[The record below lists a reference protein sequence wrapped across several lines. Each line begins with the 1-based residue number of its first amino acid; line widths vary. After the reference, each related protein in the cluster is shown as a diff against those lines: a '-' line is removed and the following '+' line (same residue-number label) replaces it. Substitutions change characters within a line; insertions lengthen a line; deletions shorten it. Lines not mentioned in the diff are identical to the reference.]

1 MTRGWPSWHR
11 PGRSC
16 GSSTAPG
23 NVHHSKGAERFVR
36 ELIGEI
42 RAHLGRRALTLE
54 FRMDAAFFQQ
64 HLLKLLNR
72 RGGFYAVKVPW
83 CRWTGVKALSA
94 RPIALDGG
102 HWRYRLLRDPA

>member
-1 MTRGWPSWHR
+1 MTRGWPSWHP

-23 NVHHSKGAERFVR
+23 NVHHSKGGAERFVR

-54 FRMDAAFFQQ
+54 FRMDAAFSSNICSSCSTAGVASMRS
-64 HLLKLLNR
+64 KYPGV
-72 RGGFYAVKVPW
+72 GGP
-83 CRWTGVKALSA
+83 G
-94 RPIALDGG
+94 
-102 HWRYRLLRDPA
+102 